1 MLINETTPR
10 ASVELA
16 PPKFSNLVSD
26 SALVDD
32 AVRLLRANGKRM
44 TAIELADRVL
54 QIAIDDAEV
63 ASLFIA
69 ELVGDDVRFQ
79 IHANGVV
86 ELIDVDVNRTTLD
99 ETDFVVVDVETT
111 GARTPECRVTEVGAY
126 RVRDGRIVAEFATL
140 INPEQTIPPFIQS
153 LTGITDAMV
162 ARAPTFGQVAAEW
175 LAFADRAVLVAHNAP
190 FDVRFLN
197 AEVARAYPNR
207 RMINSHL
214 CTVSLARR
222 LVPGLIN
229 YRLHTVAEHFAIT
242 IENRHRAAGDAHATA
257 QIFLHFLARLRD
269 HNITTLG
276 DARVMRCR

>member
-1 MLINETTPR
+1 MLINQTTHSAPVER
-10 ASVELA
+10 A
-16 PPKFSNLVSD
+16 PHKFSNLVSD

-69 ELVGDDVRFQ
+69 ELVGDDARFQ
-79 IHANGVV
+79 PHADGTI
-86 ELIDVDVNRTTLD
+86 ELIDVDVNWTTLD
-99 ETDFVVVDVETT
+99 ATDFVVVDVETT

-126 RVRDGRIVAEFATL
+126 RVREGRIVGEFATL
-140 INPEQTIPPFIQS
+140 INPEQAIPPFIQS

-197 AEVARAYPNR
+197 AEVGRVFPNR
-207 RMINSHL
+207 RMINPHL

-229 YRLHTVAEHFAIT
+229 YRLHTVAEHFSISIT
-242 IENRHRAAGDAHATA
+242 NRHRAAGDAHATA

-276 DARVMRCR
+276 DARIMRC